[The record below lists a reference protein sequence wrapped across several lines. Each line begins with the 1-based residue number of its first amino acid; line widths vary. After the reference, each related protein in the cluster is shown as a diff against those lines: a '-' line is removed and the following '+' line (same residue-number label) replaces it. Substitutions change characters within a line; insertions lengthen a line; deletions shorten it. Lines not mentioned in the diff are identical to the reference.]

1 MMPAMFKCIDR
12 QKQRRCMVAVG
23 KVYAQPSKRFLE
35 IEAAGQR
42 LNHERAMA
50 TWIMP
55 LADKLIVS
63 DATASQVFESV
74 ENFIENGW
82 KSGGLEVPS
91 LHSEIEKRINVYGQD
106 KRMVTAQMYDA
117 LGPLSIDLHVVAL
130 TLLHMTT
137 TDEWPY
143 DFEPKDFWRN
153 LLDEDCVLCHLG
165 ENVICYTR
173 RTLYYGQKLKEPAIE
188 RLVSREHTAGC
199 ISFVNHT
206 GHFEQYSAD
215 YQACDTTPMDLG
227 RVGSI
232 HPHIFCSLYKLVI
245 AKVSSLTNDPDAYA
259 RTYEPNNPKI
269 VWKLCEQPTFDLRT
283 MRRTL
288 YANWYSVM
296 KTDSP
301 MNPLWSTKRLIII
314 SLDSYLCCYGSL
326 PVKML
331 HFLRNAI
338 GGKEY
343 SRVFDFLQRN
353 LVSIAAYV
361 VLTTSLG
368 RAVFNYVRRTGTPF
382 IPVRVPGSIESLSW
396 DDLESMLS
404 GDASTAI
411 DGVQSELESLVRS
424 LAIVGFSF

>member
-1 MMPAMFKCIDR
+1 MPFR
-12 QKQRRCMVAVG
+12 
-23 KVYAQPSKRFLE
+23 
-35 IEAAGQR
+35 
-42 LNHERAMA
+42 
-50 TWIMP
+50 
-55 LADKLIVS
+55 
-63 DATASQVFESV
+63 
-74 ENFIENGW
+74 
-82 KSGGLEVPS
+82 
-91 LHSEIEKRINVYGQD
+91 
-106 KRMVTAQMYDA
+106 
-117 LGPLSIDLHVVAL
+117 
-130 TLLHMTT
+130 
-137 TDEWPY
+137 
-143 DFEPKDFWRN
+143 
-153 LLDEDCVLCHLG
+153 
-165 ENVICYTR
+165 R